1 MSYKHRRRY
10 STIEKIAYGGND
22 SLLRRSSAQRNSR
35 ICAID
40 LQRLELDLGSPKLRF
55 HPITVV
61 FVDTDAL
68 VNESNYSLADTT
80 ADGKL
85 IESGLPSNM
94 DISSPRL
101 LVINPDTDFRM
112 SSSSGIDSEASSSGQ
127 GKKNLSSS
135 VSSTSG
141 NASPVS
147 DNTNV
152 VSSDFLV
159 GIFPKAEN
167 KVKRKSRKKD
177 QKKGKQRKRVTSTK
191 DPNKSDVQ
199 CNTKMLMA
207 SAFETSAPSSLC
219 SSDKHLPDSNLSD
232 EVAVSLLDKDDSAN
246 TNEFVDCPNSLSSTS
261 YSDEIDD
268 FETIPSSER
277 SSDDLHCTTTT
288 WLHSSGNFKN
298 AEAVSFSFDEGNGG
312 ENCKENNICDGNSSS
327 TPMDKTFQLWNTG
340 MGENTS
346 DDTVIELPVKD
357 ETGPSSSEVPKGP
370 HSYAACLSNGDL
382 DACCGTGRADYIS
395 QDDSSNGFHV
405 VISGKRRRRA
415 RRRMDN
421 GSLNG
426 ENMPINANLHSNM
439 EKDNNYS
446 IWPKL
451 QKFGEECSKPN
462 RVKVSSSHS
471 KLAMKD
477 DKMKSKDSKFIG
489 PKNKQSGITPCLGG
503 NSKIEAGLVVPRESK
518 IGVTIT
524 KSTVGNSVTGV
535 MCESNSIAKQA
546 EHNDWNV
553 TYTAKTD
560 VPNSA
565 KHHVQQK
572 EGLQNPSPVQL
583 NIQSKTGAKS
593 PDNEPLGRH
602 VSKLTDNELEKR
614 VPVLTEVIFCH
625 NKLSYISTTTN
636 QLGQGKIETISVSN
650 TKMNSED
657 TLGSIVGNEGQELIK
672 PCFGSYKESN
682 NLNSISTSTQNRIPV
697 VMRASADIDNIMI
710 ALNDVCKQQRVVEYA
725 QLMIGYPIADF
736 EKFLFSASPI
746 IRQTEGRNISLKNIW
761 KWYEEPGC
769 FGLEVNGQEFCDS
782 RRLPN
787 GYLEFTA
794 YFVPYLSAVQL
805 FGMSVSSRN
814 CNLNSQVDKTEK
826 SSKSLGSHS
835 TLTSVLQNSC
845 KSADLIFEYFESDL
859 PPRRPPLFDKINEL
873 IAGDASSDGCIFGN
887 PSVLE
892 STELQDLHPASWY
905 CVAWYPIYRIPI
917 GSLRTAFLTY
927 HSLGNFTRDNPADA
941 SGACDTLVSPV
952 GLQAYNDKGEN
963 WFRPRKMGSNVLCT
977 DPSTSELVKER
988 LRALRQTAATMSGTV
1003 VSKGDCRSVNRHPD
1017 YEFFVSRSRYR

>member
-1 MSYKHRRRY
+1 MPYKHRRRY
-10 STIEKIAYGGND
+10 STIEKIAYGRND
-22 SLLRRSSAQRNSR
+22 SLLLQ
-35 ICAID
+35 D
-40 LQRLELDLGSPKLRF
+40 LQPPELDPGSPKLMFR
-55 HPITVV
+55 PITVI
-61 FVDTDAL
+61 FVDNDAL
-68 VNESNYSLADTT
+68 ANASY
-80 ADGKL
+80 
-85 IESGLPSNM
+85 LPSNM
-94 DISSPRL
+94 VSPDTSSPRL
-101 LVINPDTDFRM
+101 FLINLDTDFRM
-112 SSSSGIDSEASSSGQ
+112 SSSSGSGSEASSSGQ

-141 NASPVS
+141 NASPIS

-159 GIFPKAEN
+159 GLFPKEEN
-167 KVKRKSRKKD
+167 KAKRKSRKKD
-177 QKKGKQRKRVTSTK
+177 QKKRKQRKRVTSTR
-191 DPNKSDVQ
+191 DPNKSVVQ
-199 CNTKMLMA
+199 CNAKMPMT

-219 SSDKHLPDSNLSD
+219 SSDKHLPGSNLSD

-246 TNEFVDCPNSLSSTS
+246 TNKFVDCPNSLLSTS
-261 YSDEIDD
+261 FSDEIDD
-268 FETIPSSER
+268 FETVPSSER
-277 SSDDLHCTTTT
+277 SSDDLHWTTTT

-298 AEAVSFSFDEGNGG
+298 EEALPFSFDGGNGG
-312 ENCKENNICDGNSSS
+312 ENCKENNICDGNS
-327 TPMDKTFQLWNTG
+327 PMDKTNND
-340 MGENTS
+340 MSENTS

-357 ETGPSSSEVPKGP
+357 ETGPSSSEVPKDP
-370 HSYAACLSNGDL
+370 HSYAACFSNNVL
-382 DACCGTGRADYIS
+382 DAYCGTGRADYII

-415 RRRMDN
+415 RRRMNN
-421 GSLNG
+421 GALNG
-426 ENMPINANLHSNM
+426 ENMPINANIHSNM
-439 EKDNNYS
+439 EKDYNYS

-477 DKMKSKDSKFIG
+477 DKMKSEDRKFIE
-489 PKNKQSGITPCLGG
+489 PKKKQSGITPCSGG
-503 NSKIEAGLVVPRESK
+503 NSKIEASLVASRESK
-518 IGVTIT
+518 ASVTIT

-553 TYTAKTD
+553 TCTAKAD
-560 VPNSA
+560 VPNGI
-565 KHHVQQK
+565 QQR
-572 EGLQNPSPVQL
+572 EGLQNPQPVQL
-583 NIQSKTGAKS
+583 NIQSKTGSKS
-593 PDNEPLGRH
+593 PGNEVSGRC

-614 VPVLTEVIFCH
+614 VPVPTEEFFCH
-625 NKLSYISTTTN
+625 NKLSYIPTTTN
-636 QLGQGKIETISVSN
+636 QLGQGKIETISVSD

-657 TLGSIVGNEGQELIK
+657 TVGSIVGNEGQELIK

-697 VMRASADIDNIMI
+697 VTRTSADINKIMI

-746 IRQTEGRNISLKNIW
+746 IRQTEGQNISLKNIW

-769 FGLEVNGQEFCDS
+769 FGLEVSGQEFCDS

-787 GYLEFTA
+787 GYLDFTA

-814 CNLNSQVDKTEK
+814 CNLNSQVDQTDK

-835 TLTSVLQNSC
+835 TLTLMLQNSC
-845 KSADLIFEYFESDL
+845 KSADVCLSDFSSEGDLSDKNTPVNQADLIFEYFESDL
-859 PPRRPPLFDKINEL
+859 PPRRPPLFDKTNEL
-873 IAGDASSDGCIFGN
+873 MAGDTASDGCIFGN

-892 STELQDLHPASWY
+892 SIELQDLHPASWY

-917 GSLRTAFLTY
+917 GRLRAAFLTY
-927 HSLGNFTRDNPADA
+927 HSLGNFTRAGNPAD
-941 SGACDTLVSPV
+941 SPGACDTLVSPV
-952 GLQAYNDKGEN
+952 VGLQSYNDMGEN
-963 WFRPRKMGSNVLCT
+963 WFRPRNMGSNVPCT
-977 DPSTSELVKER
+977 NPSTSELVKER
-988 LRALRQTAATMSGTV
+988 LRALRQTAAAMSGTI
-1003 VSKGDCRSVNRHPD
+1003 VSKGDSRSVNRHRD
-1017 YEFFVSRSRYR
+1017 YEFFVSRSR